1 VDVRGIAQ
9 EYVDHA
15 LARAHREDP
24 AAPRTGGPAGN
35 ARLTAWLGMVL
46 LVGFAAEGITL
57 LDVRGMVSWHIALGT
72 ILIPPALA
80 KTATTGWRI
89 VRYYTGA
96 PAYRKG
102 GPPPLLLRVLGPLVV
117 ASTLGVL
124 GSGLAVATLRQ
135 PLLLGLH
142 KATFV
147 LWLGATGVHVLGRL
161 LQALHLTGLG
171 GGGPR
176 GGEERIAGGRA
187 RLALLVLTAGVAV
200 VGALLVISLVGPY
213 TPLHHFR

>member
-1 VDVRGIAQ
+1 MNVRAIAQ

-24 AAPRTGGPAGN
+24 TAPRTGGPAGN

-57 LDVRGMVSWHIALGT
+57 LDVRGMVGWHIALGA

-89 VRYYTGA
+89 ARYYSGA

-102 GPPPLLLRVLGPLVV
+102 GPPPLLLRVIGPVVV

-124 GSGLAVATLRQ
+124 GSGLAVAALRQ
-135 PLLLGLH
+135 PYLLALH
-142 KATFV
+142 KAVFV
-147 LWLGATGVHVLGRL
+147 VWIGATGVHVLGRL
-161 LQALHLTGLG
+161 LPAFQLTGFG
-171 GGGPR
+171 RGPR
-176 GGEERIAGGRA
+176 GGEERIAGRRA
-187 RLALLVLTAGVAV
+187 RTALVVLTIGVAIATALLVA
-200 VGALLVISLVGPY
+200 SLIGPFAPMPHY
-213 TPLHHFR
+213 R